1 MHRRPRPVLLVVL
14 ATLALLP
21 AGCGNER
28 TPLPET
34 AAPGPR
40 LGDNP
45 LDDAKV
51 GYRLI
56 APAGWTVAAGEAPI
70 VTTISNGTAI
80 VSILR
85 YPRTEPLPAGREDL
99 DRALGD
105 LLAAAKARDAT
116 FAPIKSARTRIDGR
130 PAVEVRATQT
140 VAGLPRTVRSVHVY
154 AFGGEVVIDMYAPAD
169 IFLRVDETYFRPLL
183 QSLELRAPT
192 A

>member
-1 MHRRPRPVLLVVL
+1 MLRRPRPSLLALAVVL
-14 ATLALLP
+14 ALVP
-21 AGCGNER
+21 VGCGNER

-45 LDDAKV
+45 LDDARA

-80 VSILR
+80 ISILR
-85 YPRTEPLPAGREDL
+85 YPRTEPLPRTRADL
-99 DRALGD
+99 DRALND

-116 FAPIKSARTRIDGR
+116 FTPIKSARARVDGR
-130 PAVEVRATQT
+130 PAVQVRATQT
-140 VAGLPRTVRSVHVY
+140 VAGLPRTVRSTHVY
-154 AFGGEVVIDMYAPAD
+154 AFGAEVVIDMLAPAD
-169 IFLRVDETYFRPLL
+169 IFQRVDATYFRPLL
-183 QSLELRAPT
+183 RSLELRAPS

>member
-1 MHRRPRPVLLVVL
+1 MLRRPRPSVLAAV

-45 LDDAKV
+45 LDDATA

-85 YPRTEPLPAGREDL
+85 YPRTEPLPTSREDL

-116 FAPIKSARTRIDGR
+116 FTPIRSARARLDGK

-140 VAGLPRTVRSVHVY
+140 VAGLPRTVRSVHAY
-154 AFGGEVVIDMYAPAD
+154 AFGGEVVVDMYAPPG
-169 IFLRVDETYFRPLL
+169 IFKQVDETYFRPLL
-183 QSLELRAPT
+183 RSLELRAPT